1 MLHHANI
8 KRTNMIP
15 RSWYRKIIELRQML
29 WVSVPIGI
37 IAGLGVSLLEYICNN
52 VLWNHITMLP
62 IEVRLIFPPLGLL
75 ISGWV
80 LHRLGVAMIG
90 MLNEVVIH
98 YHEPPHELSLKEDA
112 MKALACIGTVGF
124 GASLGLGGPSQW
136 LGTRIALYVRRF
148 LAKHHIVRGL
158 SKSQIVLIGAAAGVS
173 AIFRAPLAGTLLA
186 LETPFSKDIEGP
198 ALLPASIAAVVG
210 SLTHGLLM
218 DNKPLLPFP
227 ESAPHSIASVL
238 AALLIGL
245 AAGFISRRFQRALT
259 FIRTMS
265 ARRAWYVRS
274 LVGGVLTSA
283 TGLIAYHYF
292 GDTYTLQAGLPL
304 SHLAFAGQFVGV
316 AALVL
321 LILKICAVWATAGST
336 GVAGLLVVTLTVGS
350 LIGASV
356 QPLVPFID
364 PATAAAIGVCAYLA
378 ANYNAPLTGIVL
390 AAEWGGTGL
399 LPVAWFSVMIAS
411 WIGEGLANTPSK
423 RRRRP
428 HHTHLHHVP
437 QIQNPNEEN
446 KT

>member
-1 MLHHANI
+1 MLPH
-8 KRTNMIP
+8 
-15 RSWYRKIIELRQML
+15 SWFRKIIELRQML

-52 VLWNHITMLP
+52 VLWNHLSAFPVEI
-62 IEVRLIFPPLGLL
+62 RLLFPPFGLL

-80 LHRLGVAMIG
+80 LHRLGVAMVG

-136 LGTRIALYVRRF
+136 LGTRIALYVRSF
-148 LAKHHIVRGL
+148 LSKYQLVRGL
-158 SKSQIVLIGAAAGVS
+158 SRSQIVLIGAAAGVS

-198 ALLPASIAAVVG
+198 ALLPASAAAVVG

-227 ESAPHSIASVL
+227 QSAPHSVASVL

-245 AAGFISRRFQRALT
+245 AAGFISRRFQRVLAYL
-259 FIRTMS
+259 RTGS
-265 ARRAWYVRS
+265 SKRAWYYRS
-274 LVGGVLTSA
+274 IIGGVLTSL
-283 TGLIAYHYF
+283 TGAIAYHYF

-304 SHLAFAGQFVGV
+304 SHLAFAGKFVG
-316 AALVL
+316 ASALIL
-321 LILKICAVWATAGST
+321 LFLKICAVWATAGTT

-350 LIGASV
+350 LIGASL
-356 QPLVPFID
+356 QPIIPFLD
-364 PATAAAIGVCAYLA
+364 PATASAIGVCAYLA

-399 LPVAWFSVMIAS
+399 LPVAWLSVLIAS

-423 RRRRP
+423 RRRRH
-428 HHTHLHHVP
+428 HHTHLHHRHVLP
-437 QIQNPNEEN
+437 EEI
-446 KT
+446 KHHEFSIHKDH